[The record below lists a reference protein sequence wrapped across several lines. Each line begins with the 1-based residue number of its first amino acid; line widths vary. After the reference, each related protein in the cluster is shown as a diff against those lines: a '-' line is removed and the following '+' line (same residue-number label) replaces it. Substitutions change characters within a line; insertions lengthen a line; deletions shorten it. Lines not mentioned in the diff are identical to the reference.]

1 MSKMHRRVALAL
13 LVPSALAAAALSG
26 CGPTVPDTM
35 KIGVLV
41 PMSGPQALRGKDLL
55 NGAQLAVDQIN
66 ASTYKIA
73 GKRVK
78 LEIVSV
84 DDKSELETAK
94 KGAQSLIDS
103 GVHVIIGSL
112 TTPETAAI
120 IPITSAKNVPQMFTA
135 TTASLHGL
143 GNGNTFRL
151 LANDTLQGRAM
162 GVFTHQTLRSQRVA
176 TVVEAADY
184 GRGLAQ
190 PFTAALKEAGREVVA
205 SVEVDTKGEVTADM
219 ARRLKAA
226 QPDLIVVLAREPQ
239 LRSLFKALSEV
250 DFTDVAVL
258 GTNAV
263 RNKNVA
269 SMQLPVRALYAAASA
284 IDAGEFPAGRHFL
297 TAFSGKFQLE
307 PVWGAHYAYDAVYSI
322 ADAARRAGTLSGPE
336 LITKLKA
343 IEPQAP
349 VNQQMRWDSSGE
361 QQYAGIA
368 VYKAERGHWLPLVRS
383 NAW

>member
-1 MSKMHRRVALAL
+1 MRKMHRRLALAL
-13 LVPSALAAAALSG
+13 CVPCALIAAGLAG
-26 CGPTVPDTM
+26 CGKSVPDTM

-41 PMSGPQALRGKDLL
+41 PLSGPATLRGKDLL
-55 NGAQLAVDQIN
+55 NGAQLAADQIN
-66 ASTYKIA
+66 ASTYKID

-84 DDKSELETAK
+84 DDKSDLDTAK
-94 KGAQSLIDS
+94 KGAQALMDA

-120 IPITSAKNVPQMFTA
+120 IPMTSAKQMPHMFTA

-162 GVFTHQTLRSQRVA
+162 GVFAHQTLRAQRVA
-176 TVVEAADY
+176 TVVESADY
-184 GRGLAQ
+184 GRGLAP
-190 PFTAALKEAGREVVA
+190 PFAAALKEGGREVVA
-205 SVEVDTKGEVTADM
+205 SVDVDTKGEVTAEM
-219 ARRLKAA
+219 AKRLKAA

-239 LRSLFKALSEV
+239 LRSLLKALVEV
-250 DFTDVAVL
+250 DYTDVSIL

-269 SMQLPVRALYAAASA
+269 GMQLPVRALYAAASA

-297 TAFSGKFQLE
+297 TAFSGKFQGE

-322 ADAARRAGTLSGPE
+322 ADAARRAGTLNGPE
-336 LITKLKA
+336 LIAKLKA

-349 VNQQMRWDSSGE
+349 VNQQMRWDGSGE
-361 QQYAGIA
+361 QLYAGIA
-368 VYKAERGHWLPLVRS
+368 VYKAERGNWLPLVRS

>member
-1 MSKMHRRVALAL
+1 MSKMHRRAALAL
-13 LVPSALAAAALSG
+13 GMSAAWAAGGLAG
-26 CGPTVPDTM
+26 CGKSVPDTM

-41 PMSGPQALRGKDLL
+41 PLSGPSTLRGKDLL
-55 NGAQLAVDQIN
+55 NGAQLAADQIN
-66 ASTYKIA
+66 ASTYKID

-78 LEIVSV
+78 IEIVAV
-84 DDKSELETAK
+84 DDKSDLETAK
-94 KGAQSLIDS
+94 KGAQSLMDA

-120 IPITSAKNVPQMFTA
+120 IPMTSARQVPHMFTA

-151 LANDTLQGRAM
+151 LANDTLQGKAM
-162 GVFTHQTLRSQRVA
+162 GVFAHQTLRAQRVA
-176 TVVEAADY
+176 AVVEAADY
-184 GRGLAQ
+184 GRGLIQ
-190 PFTAALKEAGREVVA
+190 PFSAALREGGREVVA
-205 SVEVDTKGEVTADM
+205 KVEVETKGEISADM

-239 LRSLFKALSEV
+239 LRSLFKALVEV
-250 DFTDVAVL
+250 EFTDVAVL

-269 SMQLPVRALYAAASA
+269 SMQAPVRALYAAASA

-297 TAFSGKFQLE
+297 TAFSTKFQGE

-322 ADAARRAGTLSGPE
+322 ADAARRAGTLKGPE
-336 LITKLKA
+336 LIAKLKA

-349 VNQQMRWDSSGE
+349 VNQQMRWDGSGE
-361 QQYAGIA
+361 QLYAGIA
-368 VYKAERGHWLPLVRS
+368 MYKAERGHWLPLVRS